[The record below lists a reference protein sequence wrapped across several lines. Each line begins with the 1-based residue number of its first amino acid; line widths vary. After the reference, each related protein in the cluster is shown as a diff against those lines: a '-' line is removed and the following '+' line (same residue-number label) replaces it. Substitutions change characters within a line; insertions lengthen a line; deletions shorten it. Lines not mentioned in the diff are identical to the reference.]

1 MIKENINVDYLEKLD
16 KIMEFI
22 PMTMDFMFKSV
33 MQRNPNILERFLV
46 DLMNL
51 KIDKDDSIVFLDKE
65 LIKGNI
71 KEKGRVVD
79 INVKFGS
86 RYLIQIEVN
95 RKKYQTVKKRN
106 DLYLERIDTLRLEVN
121 NNYIRDFDTEYLY
134 QLNLNASNEED
145 KKVGLSNLVE
155 YDRINKVI
163 TSDRIEKYSANL
175 AYFYDLYYN
184 GDEEMNFSGIF
195 MAGLMSEKYT
205 ELYKIMSKILSEKEL
220 NKFMKDVITMT
231 NEELLYNIHYWEKEK
246 LDAMVEH
253 NIKEDAR
260 KTGHEQGLIE
270 GLNEGR
276 AEGIAEG
283 LAEGRAEGLAKGR
296 AEGIES
302 KTIEMIRNLLLQ
314 NVDYNI
320 ISNASGKRVEEI
332 KEIEKNMKNSD

>member
-1 MIKENINVDYLEKLD
+1 MIKENINVDYLEELD

-134 QLNLNASNEED
+134 QLNLNASKEED
-145 KKVGLSNLVE
+145 KKIGLSNLVE

-175 AYFYDLYYN
+175 AYFHDLYYN
-184 GDEEMNFSGIF
+184 GDEEMSFSGIF

-253 NIKEDAR
+253 NVKEDAR

-276 AEGIAEG
+276 AEGLAEGIAEG
-283 LAEGRAEGLAKGR
+283 LKEGR
-296 AEGIES
+296 AEGIEAN
-302 KTIEMIRNLLLQ
+302 KLEMIKNLLLQ

-332 KEIEKNMKNSD
+332 KEIEERLKEEK